1 MFLTQFIQKGSQPE
15 QVINKWSGGAFEVI
29 YSLKNSLL
37 FPDKKTKTQ
46 ESGVT
51 LPSPS
56 ITSISRSRNQHQ
68 KAHVSHSFI
77 CLFTLRANTVSDFY
91 KTPGM
96 RVKLR
101 FTAMGSANR
110 VRAGQTHDVK
120 RIEGASVPLATKRSS
135 VCSVPSLSIDA
146 INLFHTCCLDS
157 SQQPFSL

>member
-1 MFLTQFIQKGSQPE
+1 MPSRLSAVLKIASIF
-15 QVINKWSGGAFEVI
+15 QVR
-29 YSLKNSLL
+29 
-37 FPDKKTKTQ
+37 KTKTQ

-77 CLFTLRANTVSDFY
+77 CLFTLRANMVSAFY
-91 KTPGM
+91 RTPGM
-96 RVKLR
+96 RVTLR

-110 VRAGQTHDVK
+110 VRAGQTHNVK
-120 RIEGASVPLATKRSS
+120 RIEGVSVPLATKRSS
-135 VCSVPSLSIDA
+135 VWSVPSLSIDA
-146 INLFHTCCLDS
+146 INLFHTCCLNS